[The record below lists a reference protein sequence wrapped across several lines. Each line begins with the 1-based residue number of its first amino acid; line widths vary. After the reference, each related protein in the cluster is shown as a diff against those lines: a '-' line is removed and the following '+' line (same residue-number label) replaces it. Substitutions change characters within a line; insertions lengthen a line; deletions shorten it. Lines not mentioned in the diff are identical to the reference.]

1 MHLRSSFVTF
11 NGDRMN
17 LLLSP
22 PKIIFQLSIAFVT
35 KVCCCSTHHNKSQ
48 HITIA
53 FCRMENFKIL
63 AKVFFSFLE
72 IRNVGNLNSLSILET
87 ERDVVTVVGCVVCCC
102 YGCECGVTVPV
113 LCCDGS
119 GVVL

>member
-1 MHLRSSFVTF
+1 
-11 NGDRMN
+11 
-17 LLLSP
+17 
-22 PKIIFQLSIAFVT
+22 
-35 KVCCCSTHHNKSQ
+35 
-48 HITIA
+48 
-53 FCRMENFKIL
+53 MENFKIL

-113 LCCDGS
+113 LCCDGYGVELS
-119 GVVL
+119 CGVVIRWVCEIML

>member
-1 MHLRSSFVTF
+1 MLPCLNTLGRHALNRDQFVCQ
-11 NGDRMN
+11 RKQ
-17 LLLSP
+17 SC
-22 PKIIFQLSIAFVT
+22 Q
-35 KVCCCSTHHNKSQ
+35 
-48 HITIA
+48 A
-53 FCRMENFKIL
+53 FCRMENFKII